1 MNNLT
6 INDKGTPKEMRAR
19 VLNAINVMEQGYI
32 SISDFVEIA
41 LRIVEQYDAYP
52 FEQEE
57 MLLAINK
64 FIDRVIAA

>member
-1 MNNLT
+1 MENLT

-19 VLNAINVMEQGYI
+19 VLNLIKVMEQGYI

-41 LRIVEQYDAYP
+41 LRIVEQYNAHPY
-52 FEQEE
+52 EQEE
-57 MLLAINK
+57 MLLALNK